1 MIDHRT
7 KDYTVI
13 SGSTVD
19 ILAYNVR
26 QKLREHE
33 EWELVGS
40 VLYADGRFFQA
51 MARVEYV

>member
-26 QKLREHE
+26 QQLREHE